1 MIPQCA
7 AQVQERLP
15 ETPRPE
21 QQALALLVDGV
32 VVVSGRVGLCVG
44 WRSDA
49 GGGAGW
55 PQASNDGRNDGWWM
69 VERALGRCHGAAT
82 DGWIC
87 CSTRRRPGD
96 GDLRGDG
103 DALFRAGVAA
113 ARATVG
119 LARLGG
125 GTARA
130 GLGGGAR
137 AAGSGALAPPPGSQE
152 RLSAVTVT
160 LYAPRPRRKGHC
172 HWQPL
177 GSHLL

>member
-32 VVVSGRVGLCVG
+32 VAVSGRK
-44 WRSDA
+44 
-49 GGGAGW
+49 
-55 PQASNDGRNDGWWM
+55 QASNDGRNDGWWM